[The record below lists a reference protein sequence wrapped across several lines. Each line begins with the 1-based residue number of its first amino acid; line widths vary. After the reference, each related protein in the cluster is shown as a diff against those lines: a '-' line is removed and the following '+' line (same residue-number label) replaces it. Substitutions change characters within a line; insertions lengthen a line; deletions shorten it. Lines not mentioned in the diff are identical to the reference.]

1 MGRPRGRGGR
11 APARAR
17 GDLPMTT
24 LVIGAGPAGVRVAER
39 VAARG
44 GPVVL
49 CSAEAALPYDRVALG
64 RALSGEAAAASLI
77 THGAA
82 RLRALGVAYRPAT
95 PVAALDRAAGVAVTV
110 RGDRI
115 AFERVVLA
123 TGSRAV
129 RLPLP
134 GAELPGV
141 FVYRSLADVI
151 AMRRAAREA
160 QQAVV
165 VGGGLLGLEAAV
177 SLSRLGLSVAVVHPL
192 PWPMERQ
199 IDDGAGAL
207 LVADLERRRIRMVL
221 PAQVEAVEGAEGRA
235 ASVRLAGGAQ
245 VRAQLV
251 VLAVGVR
258 PEVSLAREAG
268 LEVARGV
275 VVDAAMR
282 TSDPRILAV
291 GECAEHAGVVCG
303 LVAPALAMA
312 EAAARTLLGEAGTAY
327 APRPDAAALKVS
339 GTAVWSA
346 GEIAPPDAEAV
357 TLRDPGLGS
366 YRRLWLRGGRLV
378 GCVLYGDTADAP
390 FFLDLLA
397 SGRDTRAI
405 RAALAF
411 GPLAEA
417 A

>member
-1 MGRPRGRGGR
+1 
-11 APARAR
+11 
-17 GDLPMTT
+17 MTT

-39 VAARG
+39 VAEKGA
-44 GPVVL
+44 PVVL
-49 CSAEAALPYDRVALG
+49 CSAEAALPYDRVGLG
-64 RALSGEAAAASLI
+64 RALSGEADPAALI

-82 RLRALGVAYRPAT
+82 PLRALGVAYRPAT
-95 PVAALDRAAGVAVTV
+95 PIAALARAAGLAVTA
-110 RGDRI
+110 RGERIVFDR
-115 AFERVVLA
+115 AVLA

-134 GAELPGV
+134 GADLDGV

-151 AMRRAAREA
+151 AMRRAARGA
-160 QQAVV
+160 RHAVV

-177 SLSRLGLSVAVVHPL
+177 SLSRLGLSVSVAHPL

-199 IDDGAGAL
+199 LDEGAGAL
-207 LVADLERRRIRMVL
+207 LVAELERRRIRVAL
-221 PAQVEAVEGAEGRA
+221 PAQVEAVEGEGRA
-235 ASVRLAGGAQ
+235 EAVRLAGGA
-245 VRAQLV
+245 RLKAQLV
-251 VLAVGVR
+251 VMAVGVR

-268 LEVARGV
+268 LEVARGI

-312 EAAARTLLGEAGTAY
+312 EAAARTLLGEAGAAY

-346 GEIAPPDAEAV
+346 GEIAPPDAETV

-405 RAALAF
+405 RGSLAF